1 MCRGIYNS
9 GLEKYRVVTLQ
20 NVSWYIIH
28 NSGLEKYRVV
38 TLEYVS
44 WYIQGAA
51 RHRHGWRVHL
61 GDDMPLVG
69 LDVVTEHLV
78 SLLVLV
84 VREPADQ
91 VDLCCHHA
99 AVDAADLR

>member
-9 GLEKYRVVTLQ
+9 GLEKYRVVTLD
-20 NVSWYIIH
+20 N
-28 NSGLEKYRVV
+28 
-38 TLEYVS
+38 VS

-51 RHRHGWRVHL
+51 RYGHGWRVHL
-61 GDDMPLVG
+61 GDDVPLIR
-69 LDVVTEHLV
+69 LDVITEDLV
-78 SLLVLV
+78 SFLVLV
-84 VREPADQ
+84 VCEPSDQ